1 MNYAAVGRLPQ
12 PLCVAQQH
20 PNLVYGSMR
29 RKHWY
34 LNQTRVSHTSVRW
47 RALDLVRGKGL
58 PALIC
63 LPSPFGRA
71 GRLDWTAVF
80 AAPPGEGEGGG
91 LGESLVRTPSSGEVC
106 TVLART
112 SISSSSASGHI
123 WAKRRGV
130 WTSSAMCCLR
140 QGRANSST
148 AQLGKA
154 PDDLS
159 AWRASN
165 VGVCGS
171 LADGYP
177 VLRHLGESCCR

>member
-106 TVLART
+106 VPYLHAPRSHLHPRAGTSGPSAEECGRAVLCA
-112 SISSSSASGHI
+112 ASGRAARI
-123 WAKRRGV
+123 LRRRSWG
-130 WTSSAMCCLR
+130 
-140 QGRANSST
+140 
-148 AQLGKA
+148 
-154 PDDLS
+154 
-159 AWRASN
+159 
-165 VGVCGS
+165 
-171 LADGYP
+171 
-177 VLRHLGESCCR
+177 RHLTTCPPGGQATLESVDHWPMATLS

>member
-1 MNYAAVGRLPQ
+1 M
-12 PLCVAQQH
+12 
-20 PNLVYGSMR
+20 
-29 RKHWY
+29 
-34 LNQTRVSHTSVRW
+34 
-47 RALDLVRGKGL
+47 
-58 PALIC
+58 PALIR
-63 LPSPFGRA
+63 LPPPFGRA
-71 GRLDWTAVF
+71 RRSTGLLLWLT
-80 AAPPGEGEGGG
+80 PPGEGNDGG
-91 LGESLVRTPSSGEVC
+91 LDEQLARTPSGGGVC

-140 QGRANSST
+140 AARGEYCIRLRG
-148 AQLGKA
+148 LGKA

-159 AWRASN
+159 AWRAGN

-177 VLRHLGESCCR
+177 VLRHLGESCCW